1 MTTSPSTGLSP
12 EAKEFIPFIQ
22 IPPPQTIPLYI
33 NENPITSI
41 YPSEQQLIY
50 PLIKFP
56 EIDFHIQPSQQFHID
71 SCTNNQTLSSIN
83 DTNTS
88 QIVLLPTPG
97 CYPGPQILYSS
108 NNPSS
113 QFYPEPQSGINYG
126 HQQPKSNRISTF
138 RPQRGTYRQQNSHYN
153 QQKSTT
159 VNNHRNFNSTNSK
172 PVSRGNHSYQYNE
185 QKKENVNND
194 DKSRYQFRAEDF
206 PDLPINQQPTD
217 KIPSQ
222 LLESNNS
229 LKPSWNTIVSNPR
242 PRSIS
247 PSSNKK
253 PSTSIQSK
261 SKPISL
267 TEQQRSQSLTNTDE
281 SKNEKEQTKS
291 QQKRSKRQKNKN
303 KEEPTSLPPPPQQ
316 QSIPFTL
323 DDENAFPILGQ
334 EIPKTKTVEK
344 DSSIKDNTSTP
355 GLINKSKIKANQSYQ
370 IRLTDMF
377 NALSTATQP
386 KEQNTNN
393 KSNKSSTTAINIANP
408 LDSKPAPKR
417 GKEREN
423 PKPRKPTKLK
433 RIITK
438 ELEEN
443 QKQRQQLLVKA
454 TTIKQNDEKE
464 PSNEPDE

>member
-12 EAKEFIPFIQ
+12 EAKEFIPLIQ
-22 IPPPQTIPLYI
+22 IPPPTIPLYI
-33 NENPITSI
+33 NENPITSV

-88 QIVLLPTPG
+88 QIVLLPTTG

-113 QFYPEPQSGINYG
+113 QFYPEQRSGINYT
-126 HQQPKSNRISTF
+126 HQQPPKSNRISTF

-153 QQKSTT
+153 
-159 VNNHRNFNSTNSK
+159 HRNFNSTDSK
-172 PVSRGNHSYQYNE
+172 PISRGNHSYQHNE

-206 PDLPINQQPTD
+206 PDLPINQQQTD
-217 KIPSQ
+217 KTLSQ
-222 LLESNNS
+222 LSDSNNS

-253 PSTSIQSK
+253 TSSSIQ
-261 SKPISL
+261 PISL
-267 TEQQRSQSLTNTDE
+267 PEQQRSQSLTNTDE

-291 QQKRSKRQKNKN
+291 QQKRSRRQKNKN
-303 KEEPTSLPPPPQQ
+303 KKEPTSLPAQQ
-316 QSIPFTL
+316 QEQSIPFTL
-323 DDENAFPILGQ
+323 DDENAFPVLGK
-334 EIPKTKTVEK
+334 EIPVTIIKTVEK
-344 DSSIKDNTSTP
+344 NSSTKDNVSTP
-355 GLINKSKIKANQSYQ
+355 GLINKSKIKTNQSYQ

-377 NALSTATQP
+377 NALSTATQT
-386 KEQNTNN
+386 KEQNTTN

-408 LDSKPAPKR
+408 LDSRPAPKR

-454 TTIKQNDEKE
+454 TTIKQDDEKE